1 MWLIVINSAA
11 PGRFLMKSNKI
22 VFFSASIQKQKKTL
36 PQLCNKSTMNVFHDD
51 DGGVSD
57 YIQSLHS
64 FGEHTQGA
72 KRKKN
77 QHQFHPYTRMM
88 EEKI

>member
-22 VFFSASIQKQKKTL
+22 VFFSASIQKQK
-36 PQLCNKSTMNVFHDD
+36 PQPCNKSTMDVFHDD

-57 YIQSLHS
+57 CIQSLHS

-77 QHQFHPYTRMM
+77 QHHFHPYTCMM

>member
-1 MWLIVINSAA
+1 
-11 PGRFLMKSNKI
+11 MKSNKI

-72 KRKKN
+72 KRKKKSTSFSSIYMYDGGEN
-77 QHQFHPYTRMM
+77 MNGTKKFL
-88 EEKI
+88 K